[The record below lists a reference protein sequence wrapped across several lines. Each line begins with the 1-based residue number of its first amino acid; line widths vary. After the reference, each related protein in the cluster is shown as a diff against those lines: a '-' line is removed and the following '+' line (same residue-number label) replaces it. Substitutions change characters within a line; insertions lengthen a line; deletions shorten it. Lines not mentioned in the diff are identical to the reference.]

1 MPFPNE
7 RQLWVNFRSPL
18 VWDLIAIMAYL
29 TVRVTF
35 GDYKPYLPPRL
46 PQFGVY
52 APSYIYIIP
61 LRWSPIMEWFVNSP
75 AAIIAVVT
83 ALIGIGIW
91 IGKVTFNLS
100 ALNTSLSDFMKE
112 IRTDIKKYL
121 SGYLLL
127 HSRKIVRFD

>member
-1 MPFPNE
+1 
-7 RQLWVNFRSPL
+7 
-18 VWDLIAIMAYL
+18 
-29 TVRVTF
+29 
-35 GDYKPYLPPRL
+35 
-46 PQFGVY
+46 
-52 APSYIYIIP
+52 
-61 LRWSPIMEWFVNSP
+61 MEWFVNSP
-75 AAIIAVVT
+75 AAIIAVVTAIIAVVT